1 MAATRAEP
9 SRTTSRAHVRCL
21 ELVRPARGTEQPS
34 PHSQR
39 PRGLLNSSQPL
50 VSCGAYHQRTSS
62 CSQHP
67 RQTPP
72 LPDLA
77 LAPTTAPQPPRPG
90 TRLASHPSHT
100 RPCVRR
106 PPDVHAL
113 ERDQDEEQ
121 AHQADPRQA
130 GAQNSHR
137 AHSPCGRAPRAPITT
152 RSPIRYS
159 GSARTPTYLRRVMH
173 REPRAAYA
181 SGPARTP
188 TYPTYL
194 SPIRHRWVAP
204 FCSSGLS
211 PSA

>member
-1 MAATRAEP
+1 MATAAANGWLLLHEQSP
-9 SRTTSRAHVRCL
+9 HVRCL
-21 ELVRPARGTEQPS
+21 ELVHPRHRAALASQSADPRPTP
-34 PHSQR
+34 R
-39 PRGLLNSSQPL
+39 PPLLNSPQPL
-50 VSCGAYHQRTSS
+50 VSCEAYHQRTSS

-159 GSARTPTYLRRVMH
+159 GSARTPTYLSPTRR
-173 REPRAAYA
+173 RR
-181 SGPARTP
+181 
-188 TYPTYL
+188 
-194 SPIRHRWVAP
+194 VAP
-204 FCSSGLS
+204 FCSSGLP